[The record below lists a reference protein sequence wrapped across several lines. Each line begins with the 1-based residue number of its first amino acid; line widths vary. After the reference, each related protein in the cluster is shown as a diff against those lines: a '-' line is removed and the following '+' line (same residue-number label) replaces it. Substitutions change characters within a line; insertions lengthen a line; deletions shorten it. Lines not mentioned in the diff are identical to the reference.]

1 MCYNS
6 FVNKELTTERHD
18 VEQHTLFIIGTN
30 GEERQSLIDFFKS
43 EYNIITDSAKNGV
56 DVLIE
61 NRKKIC
67 GILLDVEDTFKE
79 AFDLLEI
86 IKNDSDF
93 SNIPVIVIANT
104 DSVEYVEK
112 CFSLGVSDFLVRPFN
127 LKLCSVRLKNLLKM
141 NEMKAVLHELARDEL
156 TLLFTKQSFIRRAN
170 DKIKKH
176 PNTQFGILG
185 IEFENFKVT
194 NSQYGQEKC
203 DEYLA

>member
-6 FVNKELTTERHD
+6 FVNKELTNERHD

-30 GEERQSLIDFFKS
+30 GEERQSLIDFFQS
-43 EYNIITDSAKNGV
+43 EYKIITDSAKNGV

-67 GILLDVEDTFKE
+67 AILIDVEDTFKE

-104 DSVEYVEK
+104 DSV
-112 CFSLGVSDFLVRPFN
+112 
-127 LKLCSVRLKNLLKM
+127 
-141 NEMKAVLHELARDEL
+141 
-156 TLLFTKQSFIRRAN
+156 
-170 DKIKKH
+170 
-176 PNTQFGILG
+176 
-185 IEFENFKVT
+185 
-194 NSQYGQEKC
+194 
-203 DEYLA
+203 